1 MITYFLLGRTVYTII
16 LVVIAFLLSRFI
28 GDIYGRSLLAILLFI
43 VGQGGA

>member
-1 MITYFLLGRTVYTII
+1 MITYFLVRGAVNAII

-43 VGQGGA
+43 AGQGGA